1 MDVDLTEKELNY
13 IKWNLRANRMY
24 KGMKLPHDVV
34 LWQDEWMQPFI
45 NKIYDAI
52 ERTKLATS
60 LEKTTK
66 KNTQTSSN

>member
-13 IKWNLRANRMY
+13 IKWNLRASRMY
-24 KGMKLPHDVV
+24 KGMRLPHDVV